1 MTSCFVFA
9 RLRRHLELVEVA
21 FSSFSRAKYW
31 IRVRLSPFDRASKSI
46 KRGLSPAVD
55 LNTHDRISS
64 IITSSL

>member
-31 IRVRLSPFDRASKSI
+31 IRVRLSPFDRASI